1 MTEHAILS
9 WSDVTATEGQENI
22 TNVDFANELKEEDGS
37 PFDVTPADLKSGD
50 KAPRGRCHSVSDEV
64 NETTSRR
71 LDTDNFTIRQPEK
84 EEQAAFQSSPCETA
98 KNVSVLSPV
107 ESHLTQEPLENKK
120 DSTSFQND
128 RSNQKCQ
135 SGKFKE
141 MCHARLIH

>member
-1 MTEHAILS
+1 MIEHAILK
-9 WSDVTATEGQENI
+9 WSDVTATESQENI
-22 TNVDFANELKEEDGS
+22 TNVDFANELKEEDGNL
-37 PFDVTPADLKSGD
+37 FDVTPADLKSGD
-50 KAPRGRCHSVSDEV
+50 KAPRERCQVSDEV

-71 LDTDNFTIRQPEK
+71 LDTDKCTIRQPEK

-98 KNVSVLSPV
+98 KNASVLSPV

-120 DSTSFQND
+120 DSTSFQNG